1 MANGM
6 YHRRRSMAGPVILIG
21 IGVLFLLANTGV
33 LSKAR
38 LWWWFAMYW
47 PLLLIVLGLVRL
59 IEYVI
64 ARRSGGPTPRFGGG
78 AVFLLI
84 LFIFIGIGATQ
95 SRRHINWDAVRDNV
109 DIDTDFS
116 PFFGQK
122 YDFEDQQVQETG
134 KAKNIQIENEHGSV
148 KIHPQDERTIKLI
161 VHRHIGAD
169 SQDEANKINSESKA
183 TFSIDGD
190 TVRIQPSRPEA
201 RVHVGFYGGPRISN
215 DLEIWAPRDLAVNVS
230 NSHGDVQIE
239 NRNSDVTLTTTHGD
253 IQVQDLKG
261 KASLTTHH
269 GSIRAS
275 NIAGDVSVSGRLDDT
290 NISEVNG
297 SVTLEGDFFGETRLT
312 KIAKGFRFSSS
323 RTEMQL
329 AKLDGDFQMNPGDLR
344 ATSLAGPL
352 TLRTRSTDVHLEN
365 VSGDVRIENTHA
377 EVEVHPSTPV
387 GNVEVLNRQGPIHLV
402 LPSNAAFTVD
412 ARSNHGDIETDFELS
427 KDESGHQT
435 TAVGNI
441 GKGGP
446 KLQLSTD
453 HGVIEI
459 RKG

>member
-6 YHRRRSMAGPVILIG
+6 YPSRRRSMAGPVILIG
-21 IGVLFLLANTGV
+21 IGVLFLLANIGA
-33 LSKAR
+33 LSKAQ
-38 LWWWFAMYW
+38 LWWWFANYW
-47 PLLLIVLGLVRL
+47 PVLLILLGAIRLV
-59 IEYVI
+59 EYII
-64 ARRSGGPTPRFGGG
+64 ARNSGGPTPRFGGG
-78 AVFLLI
+78 SIFLLI

-95 SRRHINWDAVRDNV
+95 SRRVKWDAVRDNV
-109 DIDTDFS
+109 DINTDFS

-122 YDFEDQQVQETG
+122 YDFEDQQEHEAGT
-134 KAKNIQIENEHGSV
+134 AKNIQLENEHGSV
-148 KIHPQDERTIKLI
+148 KIHPQDERKIKVI
-161 VHRHIGAD
+161 VHRHVGAE
-169 SQDEANKINSESKA
+169 SQDDANKLNADNKV
-183 TFSIDGD
+183 TFSVEGE
-190 TVRIQPSRPEA
+190 TLRIQPSRPDA
-201 RVHVGFYGGPRISN
+201 RVHVGFYGGSRVGT
-215 DLEIWAPRDLAVNVS
+215 DVEIWAPKDLATSIS
-230 NSHGDVQIE
+230 NSHGDIQID
-239 NRNSDVTLTTTHGD
+239 NRTGDLTLETTHGD
-253 IQVQDLKG
+253 IQVQDIKG

-275 NIAGDVSVSGRLDDT
+275 NITGDVSVNGRLDDT
-290 NISEVNG
+290 NISQVSG

-312 KIAKGFRFSSS
+312 KVAKGVRFSSS

-329 AKLDGDFQMNPGDLR
+329 AKLDGDFQMNPGELR
-344 ATSLAGPL
+344 ATSLTGPF

-377 EVEVHPSTPV
+377 EVEVHPGTPA

-412 ARSNHGDIETDFELS
+412 ARSNHGDIETDFELA
-427 KDESGHQT
+427 KEEAGHQT
-435 TAVGNI
+435 TATGNI

>member
-6 YHRRRSMAGPVILIG
+6 YYRRRSIAGPVILIG
-21 IGVLFLLANTGV
+21 LGVLFLLANIGA
-33 LSKAR
+33 LSKAQ
-38 LWWWFAMYW
+38 LWWWFSTYW
-47 PLLLIVLGLVRL
+47 PLLLIVLGIVRL
-59 IEYVI
+59 AEYII
-64 ARRSGGPTPRFGGG
+64 ARNSGGPTPRFGGG
-78 AVFLLI
+78 SIFLLI

-95 SRRHINWDAVRDNV
+95 SRRVNWPAVRDNMGV
-109 DIDTDFS
+109 DADFS

-122 YDFEDQQVQETG
+122 YDFEEQQVQEAG
-134 KAKNIQIENEHGSV
+134 KAKSLQIDNEHGSV
-148 KIHPQDERTIKLI
+148 KIHPQDERTIKLV
-161 VHRHIGAD
+161 VHRHIGAE
-169 SQDEANKINSESKA
+169 SQDEANKVNSAGKT
-183 TFSIDGD
+183 TFTLEGD
-190 TVRIQPSRPEA
+190 TWRIQPSRPEA
-201 RVHVGFYGGPRISN
+201 RVHVGFYAGPTVAN
-215 DLEIWAPRDLAVNVS
+215 DLEIWAPRDLVLNVS
-230 NSHGDVQIE
+230 NSHGDIAVE
-239 NRNSDVTLTTTHGD
+239 NRAGDVTLTTTHGD
-253 IQVQDLKG
+253 IQAQDIKG

-275 NIAGDVSVSGRLDDT
+275 NITGDVTVNGRLDDT
-290 NISEVNG
+290 SISQVSG

-312 KIAKGFRFSSS
+312 KIAKAVHFTSS

-344 ATSLAGPL
+344 ATSLAGPF

-377 EVEVHPSTPV
+377 EVEVHPATPA
-387 GNVEVLNRQGPIHLV
+387 GNVEVLNRQGAIHLV

-412 ARSNHGDIETDFELS
+412 ARSNHGDIETDFELA
-427 KDESGHQT
+427 KEESGHQT
-435 TAVGNI
+435 SATGNI

-446 KLQLSTD
+446 RLQLSTD

>member
-1 MANGM
+1 MANGVHF
-6 YHRRRSMAGPVILIG
+6 YRRRSMAGPIILIG
-21 IGVLFLLANTGV
+21 IGLLFLLANTGV

-47 PLLLIVLGLVRL
+47 PVLLIVLGLVRL
-59 IEYVI
+59 IEYVV
-64 ARRSGGPTPRFGGG
+64 ARRNGGPTPRFGGG
-78 AVFLLI
+78 AIFLLI

-95 SRRHINWDAVRDNV
+95 SRRVNWDAVRDNV
-109 DIDTDFS
+109 DIDTDLS

-122 YDFEDQQVQETG
+122 YDFEDQQTQEAG
-134 KAKNIQIENEHGSV
+134 KAKNIQVDNEHGSV

-161 VHRHIGAD
+161 VHRHIAAD
-169 SQDEANKINSESKA
+169 SQDDANKINSQSKS
-183 TFSIDGD
+183 TFSVEGD

-230 NSHGDVQIE
+230 SSHGDVQIE
-239 NRNSDVTLTTTHGD
+239 NRSGDVTLTTTHGD

-275 NIAGDVSVSGRLDDT
+275 NITGDVNVNGRLDDT
-290 NISEVNG
+290 NISDVNG

-312 KIAKGFRFSSS
+312 KISKGVRFSSS

-344 ATSLAGPL
+344 ATSLAGPF

-377 EVEVHPSTPV
+377 EVEVHPSTPA
-387 GNVEVLNRQGPIHLV
+387 GNVEVLNRQGAIHLV
-402 LPSNAAFTVD
+402 LPSNAGFTVD
-412 ARSNHGDIETDFELS
+412 ARSSHGDIESDFDLS
-427 KDESGHQT
+427 KDETGHQT